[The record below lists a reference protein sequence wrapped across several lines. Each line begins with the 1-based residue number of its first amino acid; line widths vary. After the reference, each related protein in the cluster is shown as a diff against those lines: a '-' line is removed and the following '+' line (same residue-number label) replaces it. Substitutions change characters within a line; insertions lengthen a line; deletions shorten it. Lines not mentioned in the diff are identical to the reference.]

1 MAFSGALQIVGL
13 KKMCAA
19 ISTKEEGAWD
29 LSGVAIM
36 ENIGSDESYRKVCIL
51 L

>member
-1 MAFSGALQIVGL
+1 MSGALQIAGL

-19 ISTKEEGAWD
+19 ISTKEEGAWV
-29 LSGVAIM
+29 LSGVAVR
-36 ENIGSDESYRKVCIL
+36 ENIVNEEAHRKVCIL